1 MNWHRLLFFFLWI
14 SPQVLLGVLVAV
26 ICKRRLY
33 REFPCFLAYVFYR
46 IAEFMVLF
54 TLYCFAL
61 RSVAGVTAYTY
72 AYAWRATMPFNI
84 ALRFG
89 VIDEICKELFRESQ
103 SLKVAARRLLLC
115 VTGLLLGV
123 GVLLAVYAP
132 GDMSVR
138 WLAGMLDVNRV
149 AAIVQS
155 GLLLSLLLFSRFLGV
170 TWRRHAFG
178 IALGLAVLTS
188 TNLAIYA
195 LRAEFTS
202 TAAANFL
209 NLLLM
214 GADLVSVSIWIGYLW
229 APEPALLT
237 GGPDDTG
244 GSHGTGGPPDT
255 GVPPDEVDTWNTE
268 LGHLLRD

>member
-1 MNWHRLLFFFLWI
+1 MNWHRLLFLFLWI
-14 SPQVLLGVLVAV
+14 SPQVLRGVLVAV

-33 REFPCFLAYVFYR
+33 REFPCFLAFVAYQ
-46 IAEFMVLF
+46 IAQFMVLF
-54 TLYCFAL
+54 TLYWFAL
-61 RSVAGVTAYTY
+61 RSVAGVTANTY
-72 AYAWRATMPFNI
+72 AYAWCATLPFDI

-89 VIDEICKELFRESQ
+89 VIDEVCKDLFRESQ

-115 VTGLLLGV
+115 VTGFLLGV

-138 WLAGMLDVNRV
+138 WVAGVLDVNRG
-149 AAIVQS
+149 AAMVQS

-170 TWRRHAFG
+170 TWRRQSFG

-188 TNLAIYA
+188 ANFAIYA
-195 LRAEFTS
+195 LRAEFTG
-202 TAAANFL
+202 TAAAIFL
-209 NLLLM
+209 NLLLV
-214 GADLVSVSIWIGYLW
+214 GTDFASVSIWIAYSW
-229 APEPALLT
+229 APASIT

-244 GSHGTGGPPDT
+244 GPHDM

>member
-1 MNWHRLLFFFLWI
+1 
-14 SPQVLLGVLVAV
+14 
-26 ICKRRLY
+26 LY
-33 REFPCFLAYVFYR
+33 REFPVFLAYVLYE
-46 IAEFMVLF
+46 IAQFILLF
-54 TLYCFAL
+54 TLY
-61 RSVAGVTAYTY
+61 SVQGLTGRQY
-72 AYAWRATMPFNI
+72 AYAFSATLMISI

-89 VIDEICKELFRESQ
+89 VIDEVSKDLFRESQ
-103 SLKVAARRLLLC
+103 FLKVSARRSLQC
-115 VTGLLLGV
+115 VTGLLLVIGI
-123 GVLLAVYAP
+123 LFAVYAP
-132 GDMSVR
+132 GDNSAR
-138 WLAGMLDVNRV
+138 WYAGIFVVNRG
-149 AAIVQS
+149 AAMVQS